1 MKEIYQ
7 NMNAQIQP
15 DEKLIQEVLK
25 KQVRKTH
32 PVRNTF
38 AILAA
43 CAVFSMGSV
52 AVLARADE
60 DFRNMLYE
68 ISPRVGAVFS
78 PVMKSDVQNG
88 IEMTVE
94 GVHIDG
100 DDAEFYITFQ
110 DLEDN
115 RVDAEIDLMDSYTI
129 IRPFYF
135 DASSSGCM
143 REDYDE
149 QSGKMRFHIVTHEP
163 GAGKFWG
170 DSMTFFV
177 REILIGAKRQDYTLV
192 DIDLSQVNYH
202 PETISGTEFFQNRG
216 YGGGGK
222 YGLPELE
229 QVTIIKS
236 EYKKDF
242 IQEIK
247 LTGLA
252 WENGMLHIQNYIE
265 NWNGNTSIGYYLE
278 DENGNQIEE
287 CYAFNWRDGTG
298 EYMESFF
305 EVKPEELQNYQVYAD
320 YRVGG
325 ELIEGNWKVKFPIVQ
340 NE

>member
-1 MKEIYQ
+1 MKKIYQ
-7 NMNAQIQP
+7 NMNTQIQP
-15 DEKLIQEVLK
+15 DEKLIQAILTR
-25 KQVRKTH
+25 QVRKKH
-32 PVRNTF
+32 PVWNTF
-38 AILAA
+38 AVLTA

-52 AVLARADE
+52 SVLAYANE
-60 DFRNMLYE
+60 DFKNMLYQ

-115 RVDAEIDLMDSYTI
+115 RVDAEIDLMDSYSI

-135 DASSSGCM
+135 DASSSGCV
-143 REDYDE
+143 REGYDE
-149 QSGKMRFHIVTHEP
+149 QSGKMRFHIITHEP

-170 DSMTFFV
+170 DSLTFFV
-177 REILIGAKRQDYTLV
+177 KEILIGAERQDYTLV

-202 PETISGTEFFQNRG
+202 PETISGEEFFQNRG

-229 QVTIIKS
+229 QVTIMKP

-252 WENGMLHIQNYIE
+252 WKNGILHIQNYVE
-265 NWNGNTSIGYYLE
+265 NWNGNTFIGYYLE